1 MSSILTFPGSSPKRR
16 ETTAGAQPNYE
27 EGRKERNTMHSFLY
41 RSYDLIVESD
51 DADLIRDV
59 GLDIHK
65 AEVKLKKIRQRL
77 QGDTGTIGGPNS
89 AAPGGGYEAECG
101 NRCRSFVDP
110 QAVGGLSHS
119 KSNPQNN
126 PPCVDPQ
133 ARSGKRLQEWR
144 NSPAGRLDADGASER
159 EQIERRIMWLQQE
172 WQLPQCPKVGRT
184 MSKQLL
190 DYYGNARHEPGL
202 ASLRRSQRPAAH
214 DAEAPYAR
222 HRGDAGEPSG
232 QACPPFGIGAGDHPQ
247 AGGQFGAT
255 S

>member
-89 AAPGGGYEAECG
+89 AAHGGGYEAECG

-110 QAVGGLSHS
+110 QAVGGLSHG

-133 ARSGKRLQEWR
+133 ARSGKT
-144 NSPAGRLDADGASER
+144 A
-159 EQIERRIMWLQQE
+159 
-172 WQLPQCPKVGRT
+172 
-184 MSKQLL
+184 
-190 DYYGNARHEPGL
+190 PGV
-202 ASLRRSQRPAAH
+202 A
-214 DAEAPYAR
+214 
-222 HRGDAGEPSG
+222 
-232 QACPPFGIGAGDHPQ
+232 
-247 AGGQFGAT
+247 
-255 S
+255 